1 MEIWNRKE
9 REDKDGRV
17 FVECTDKLHQKEK
30 IFYFLEAASYV
41 LVLRDEWDWML
52 FLLGTVTWHRKC
64 EGVVYLYD
72 IMVCTITYLQEELC
86 CHAHDIRHVSF
97 VIFICHSQ
105 NIQRHSAIGGD

>member
-41 LVLRDEWDWML
+41 LVKRDEWD
-52 FLLGTVTWHRKC
+52 
-64 EGVVYLYD
+64 
-72 IMVCTITYLQEELC
+72 
-86 CHAHDIRHVSF
+86 
-97 VIFICHSQ
+97 
-105 NIQRHSAIGGD
+105 